1 MYSMHKPGAVL
12 IYLSKGDGAMENHSI
27 FIEERKKMTVT
38 GVTDVDGFNEEIVKI
53 TLKEKRLTVKGK
65 NLHIENL
72 DTAGEKLTVTGEIE
86 SVEYTTAAGEK
97 SLVRKILK

>member
-1 MYSMHKPGAVL
+1 M
-12 IYLSKGDGAMENHSI
+12 MENHSI

-38 GVTDVDGFNEEIVKI
+38 GVTDVDGFNEELVKI

-72 DTAGEKLTVTGEIE
+72 DTAGGKLTVTGEID
-86 SVEYTTAAGEK
+86 SVEYAAAAGEK
-97 SLVRKILK
+97 SLIRKILK